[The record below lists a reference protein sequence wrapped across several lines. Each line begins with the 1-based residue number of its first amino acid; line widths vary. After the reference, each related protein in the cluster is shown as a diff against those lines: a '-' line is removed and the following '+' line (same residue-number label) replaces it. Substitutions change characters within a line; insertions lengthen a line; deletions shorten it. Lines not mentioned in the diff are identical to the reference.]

1 MASGHVNFPAGG
13 RKVSA
18 EYISLAK
25 DMIEVNSS
33 QRPTVKALRN
43 RAAALC
49 GHRDMED
56 PMP

>member
-1 MASGHVNFPAGG
+1 VNFPAGG